1 MVHLLCNFRN
11 KNRKL
16 QSSFYFCCMINKIC
30 VAGAGT
36 MGSGIALCAAQNEF
50 QTILFDTNETILEN
64 AHKNINKN
72 LDILEDKNKITAA
85 EKVAITQRLI
95 FTNKIDDCI
104 APLIIEAIV
113 EKPEIKI
120 SLFNQLAAINDK
132 ESIFASNT
140 SSISINLLQESIV
153 NPERVAGM
161 HFFNPAQIMKLVE
174 VVKARQTA
182 DAAIETIMNVCISM
196 KKSPVLCIDAPGFIV
211 NRVARHYYLEAMKLV
226 ELNLATIENV
236 DEIMEASGFK
246 MGPYKLMDLIGND
259 INLAVTT
266 SLYEAFHQE
275 HRFEPSSLQI
285 NKVKEGALGKK
296 TGKGFYNYEIK

>member
-1 MVHLLCNFRN
+1 
-11 KNRKL
+11 
-16 QSSFYFCCMINKIC
+16 MINKIC

-50 QTILFDTNETILEN
+50 QTILFDTNETTLQN
-64 AHKNINKN
+64 AQKNINKN

-104 APLIIEAIV
+104 APLIIEAII

-140 SSISINLLQESIV
+140 SSLSINLLQESIV

-161 HFFNPAQIMKLVE
+161 HF
-174 VVKARQTA
+174 
-182 DAAIETIMNVCISM
+182 
-196 KKSPVLCIDAPGFIV
+196 
-211 NRVARHYYLEAMKLV
+211 
-226 ELNLATIENV
+226 
-236 DEIMEASGFK
+236 
-246 MGPYKLMDLIGND
+246 LI
-259 INLAVTT
+259 L
-266 SLYEAFHQE
+266 
-275 HRFEPSSLQI
+275 P
-285 NKVKEGALGKK
+285 K
-296 TGKGFYNYEIK
+296 